1 MDYYRRPLRAREAQN
16 VSGCSILEQLQKKT
30 NGYHGLLIQGNTCY
44 LNSLLQVL
52 FMTKNFRVAVESR
65 PTSTAYRD
73 QKNLD
78 FHLKDLFEK
87 LMTGITGTTA
97 FIQALGIEPN
107 LYELQDAAEYF
118 EKIMNMTSP
127 FLSQIFSGMLKH
139 TTKCVTCLTTIE
151 EEIPFWT
158 LPLSIEGNLC
168 NVSRGLN
175 QFFTSSN
182 VGGKDQIYCEK
193 CGMKTN
199 ATIECQMKHH
209 PEVLT
214 LLLKRFEFDNDS
226 MLYVKSNSS
235 VDVPPNLEI
244 ASSKY
249 ELYAVVNHVGSLRF
263 GHYTAT
269 IKSFED
275 GLWYEFNDTIV
286 SKTTTFL
293 ERSEK
298 AYLLMYSKSD
308 GNQERSETNATCSPE
323 AVIEPTSNLLDDN
336 EKVSYER
343 LHPNMNETE
352 LKNGLY
358 VREHTLERINAQ
370 VGTEGE
376 QCFVQKSYK
385 TEEVYDGQREQDR
398 PEDCV
403 GQTEERDHGNVV
415 LPGQDRKKQHVGQ
428 RKVEDVEQG
437 KGETQNQSYEQMLRE
452 STLSQ
457 KSGSLIIRV
466 YENVCEQQPG
476 LRNDTRAVE
485 TRKQTCT
492 KRTMAAKMTRKDRA
506 EDDKKK
512 GGRRCLVQK
521 INQHRS
527 DAIQSELGLRSVSD
541 IKVHGGM
548 GLLSSMSAYSID
560 LFKTTQV
567 MSPVTSTR
575 GGYNCLSTAFKT
587 LKISGYRDR
596 DQTKHSQRL
605 SKVKQS
611 SKQRIEGKRKRL
623 MEKKKLE
630 MNSIIK
636 QKEWEDKKV
645 MNKKKDGKERE
656 GDEGAQKS
664 SLENKYKQVKGNERQ
679 RTKRSPLCV

>member
-1 MDYYRRPLRAREAQN
+1 MIFGQFKFLFSFFSVMDYYWRLLRAHEAQN
-16 VSGCSILEQLQKKT
+16 ASGCSIVEQLHKKT
-30 NGYHGLLIQGNTCY
+30 NGYHGLLKQGNTCY

-52 FMTKNFRVAVESR
+52 FMTKNFREAVESR

-87 LMTGITGTTA
+87 LMTGKTGTTA

-127 FLSQIFSGMLKH
+127 VLSQIFSGMLKH
-139 TTKCVTCLTTIE
+139 TTKCVTCLKTIE

-226 MLYVKSNSS
+226 MLYVKSNCC
-235 VDVPPNLEI
+235 VDVPSNLEI
-244 ASSKY
+244 ESSKY

-298 AYLLMYSKSD
+298 AYLLMYSKSKSIHVHWCH
-308 GNQERSETNATCSPE
+308 GGINESFSVLQAS
-323 AVIEPTSNLLDDN
+323 VIILFD
-336 EKVSYER
+336 
-343 LHPNMNETE
+343 H
-352 LKNGLY
+352 LY
-358 VREHTLERINAQ
+358 V
-370 VGTEGE
+370 
-376 QCFVQKSYK
+376 K
-385 TEEVYDGQREQDR
+385 
-398 PEDCV
+398 P
-403 GQTEERDHGNVV
+403 
-415 LPGQDRKKQHVGQ
+415 
-428 RKVEDVEQG
+428 
-437 KGETQNQSYEQMLRE
+437 
-452 STLSQ
+452 
-457 KSGSLIIRV
+457 
-466 YENVCEQQPG
+466 
-476 LRNDTRAVE
+476 
-485 TRKQTCT
+485 
-492 KRTMAAKMTRKDRA
+492 
-506 EDDKKK
+506 
-512 GGRRCLVQK
+512 
-521 INQHRS
+521 
-527 DAIQSELGLRSVSD
+527 
-541 IKVHGGM
+541 
-548 GLLSSMSAYSID
+548 
-560 LFKTTQV
+560 
-567 MSPVTSTR
+567 
-575 GGYNCLSTAFKT
+575 
-587 LKISGYRDR
+587 
-596 DQTKHSQRL
+596 
-605 SKVKQS
+605 
-611 SKQRIEGKRKRL
+611 
-623 MEKKKLE
+623 
-630 MNSIIK
+630 
-636 QKEWEDKKV
+636 
-645 MNKKKDGKERE
+645 
-656 GDEGAQKS
+656 
-664 SLENKYKQVKGNERQ
+664 
-679 RTKRSPLCV
+679 